1 VIGAVH
7 SFSTQVRG
15 ALSSRSD
22 RARAAVE
29 VVLAVL
35 LVVQLV
41 QLGRLVW
48 IVVEPEPAGA
58 AMASSAP
65 ARPVDLAVFER
76 FDAFFRTGGQSSLAE
91 ASAAG
96 SGQMRLYGLRSDG
109 AGGGSAIIGLADG
122 RQVSVGVGEA
132 VEPGLV
138 LRGVGADYVTLARG
152 TSLSRLIFSDV
163 PVGAAAPPPPPPGP
177 QTVTPPAPVAP
188 AAAAAAPVDPARLL
202 AQAGLRPRMRGLRM
216 DGFTVSG
223 SGDAAVLRAAGL
235 RPGDVILAVNGQ
247 PLDSVGRIAAL
258 RGQLADRS
266 GAELRYERDGVTQ
279 TATIG
284 TGR

>member
-1 VIGAVH
+1 MQAR
-7 SFSTQVRG
+7 Q
-15 ALSSRSD
+15 ALASRPD

-29 VVLAVL
+29 LTLALVLA
-35 LVVQLV
+35 V

-48 IVVEPEPAGA
+48 IVAEPQSA
-58 AMASSAP
+58 APETTAASAP
-65 ARPVDLAVFER
+65 ARPVDFSVFQR
-76 FDAFFRTGGQSSLAE
+76 FDAFFRTGGVSSLAE

-122 RQVSVGVGEA
+122 RQVSVGVGEE

-138 LRGVGADYVTLARG
+138 LRSVGDDHVTLARG

-163 PVGAAAPPPPPPGP
+163 PMGVAPVPPPPSGP
-177 QTVTPPAPVAP
+177 QTVTPTPAPAPVEP
-188 AAAAAAPVDPARLL
+188 AASVGASVDPARLI
-202 AQAGLRPRMRGLRM
+202 AQAGLRPRMRGARL

-223 SGDAAVLRAAGL
+223 AGDPAVLGAAGL
-235 RPGDVILAVNGQ
+235 QAGDVILAVNGQ
-247 PLDSVGRIAAL
+247 ALDSLEQISAL
-258 RGQLADRS
+258 RGRLANS
-266 GAELRYERDGVTQ
+266 SVAEIRYERDGQMQ
-279 TATIG
+279 TTTIG